1 MKTAIIAA
9 LAIFAT
15 TGCASITHGTTQSMT
30 FETPPQQVCYITQG
44 ETMIASIA
52 ETQTI
57 KVSRSKEPITVDCGS
72 EKKVYAAEINAAAYT
87 SMMWIDFGLVDFAT
101 GSAWTYSEKQ

>member
-1 MKTAIIAA
+1 MKTAILAA
-9 LAIFAT
+9 LVLS
-15 TGCASITHGTTQSMT
+15 GCASITHGTKQDIT
-30 FETPPQQVCYITQG
+30 FEAPPQQVCYITQG
-44 ETMIASIA
+44 STMIASIA

-57 KVSRSKEPITVDCGS
+57 KVGRSKEPITVDCGN

-101 GSAWTYSEKQ
+101 GAAWTYSEKQ